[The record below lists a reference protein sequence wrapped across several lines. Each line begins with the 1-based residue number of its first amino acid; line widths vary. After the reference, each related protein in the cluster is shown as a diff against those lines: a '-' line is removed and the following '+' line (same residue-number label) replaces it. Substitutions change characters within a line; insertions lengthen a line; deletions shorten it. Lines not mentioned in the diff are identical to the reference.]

1 MARASKTRPTGRF
14 PRGLRFG
21 LIVIAVG
28 LFGLFVNLGRLTE
41 EDLWTWWPSF
51 FVLTGLLHLLDY
63 GLLKIWGHVQVVGGL
78 ILLAGFTGYDL
89 QAETWW
95 PLGLVWVGLIVV
107 LKSLLPRIGAPRL
120 EEPVNVCHDEPGRE
134 A

>member
-1 MARASKTRPTGRF
+1 MARTPKTRPIGRF

-21 LIVIAVG
+21 LIVTALGI
-28 LFGLFVNLGRLTE
+28 FGLLVNLGRLPE
-41 EDLWTWWPSF
+41 EELWTWWPSF
-51 FVLTGLLHLLDY
+51 FVLTGLLHLLDF
-63 GLLKIWGHVQVVGGL
+63 GALKVWGHVQIAGGL
-78 ILLAGFTGYDL
+78 ILLAGFTGYDQ

-95 PLGLVWVGLIVV
+95 PLGLVWIGLIVV
-107 LKSLLPRIGAPRL
+107 LKAVIPRTSAPCL